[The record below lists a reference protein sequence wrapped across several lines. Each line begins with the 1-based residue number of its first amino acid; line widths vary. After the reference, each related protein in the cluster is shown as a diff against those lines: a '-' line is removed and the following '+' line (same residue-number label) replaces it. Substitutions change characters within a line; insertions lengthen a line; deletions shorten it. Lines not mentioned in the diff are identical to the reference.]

1 MIALL
6 IETSNGDQLR
16 AYLWVVLAL
25 VLGGIVG
32 LEREYRG
39 HEAGLRT
46 TALVCAGATMF
57 TQVSVL
63 FGDSRL
69 AAGVVQ
75 GVGFLGA
82 GLIFQRTH
90 SLHGRQNV
98 HGITTAATIWM
109 MAAVGVVTGE
119 ELWLTAVLV
128 TLTVLVV
135 LELAPVSDWVLRHG
149 KAHTRSKAADVHGW
163 TDGPGTP

>member
-1 MIALL
+1 VSLFL
-6 IETSNGDQLR
+6 IEATNGDQLR
-16 AYLWVVLAL
+16 AYFWVLLAL
-25 VLGGIVG
+25 LLGAIVG

-57 TQVSVL
+57 TQVSVI

-82 GLIFQRTH
+82 GLIFQR
-90 SLHGRQNV
+90 RQNV
-98 HGITTAATIWM
+98 HGITTAATIWV
-109 MAAVGVVTGE
+109 MAAVGVVAGE
-119 ELWLTAVLV
+119 RLWLTAVLA
-128 TLTVLVV
+128 TFTVLAV

-149 KAHTRSKAADVHGW
+149 KVHTRSKAVDVHEFGRRRRR
-163 TDGPGTP
+163 DIDA